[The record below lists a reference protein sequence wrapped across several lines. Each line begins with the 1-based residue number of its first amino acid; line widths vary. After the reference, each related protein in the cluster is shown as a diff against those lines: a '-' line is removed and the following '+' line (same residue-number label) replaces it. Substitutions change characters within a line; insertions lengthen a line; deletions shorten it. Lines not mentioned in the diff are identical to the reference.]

1 MIAILLGAVSPL
13 VTAAMAQGASVAG
26 PSGQAISASDVTADV
41 TGSGSVGIEA
51 SIYPGTS
58 GQATCD
64 APAEVGAMPQGSLAV
79 VKPQYLTVGNDG
91 RVTVVSARQMPCN
104 GYRPA
109 ALRQLQSSAKQVF
122 VTVSAGPT
130 PTAAALATPTAMS
143 AAQQAITSFVSQN
156 RLQGAELD
164 FQPTGWSQD
173 LWSSYMTFVSGL
185 SASLGAAG
193 GTLEVDLPGWT
204 STPPDAERYADPVAA
219 GAKLVVMALDHQ
231 YVQACSP
238 IAPYSW
244 LRSVVEYAESQ
255 VAASSLVVGIPSYG
269 YIARSCSSITAVRDN
284 VPYVSM
290 QVQPGFPSSPPDVA
304 AHRDPASGEIRWREG
319 QTQYDYVDSIAM
331 RSKLRLIQGLGV
343 TEVSVWSLGG
353 NPWFTGDPG
362 AS

>member
-1 MIAILLGAVSPL
+1 MIATLFGAAAPLFTVSL
-13 VTAAMAQGASVAG
+13 AQGAPVG
-26 PSGQAISASDVTADV
+26 PSGQPITASDVAADV
-41 TGSGSVGIEA
+41 SGSGSVGIEGWV
-51 SIYPGTS
+51 YPGTP

-64 APAEVGAMPQGSLAV
+64 APAELGAMPSGSLAV
-79 VKPQYLTVGNDG
+79 VKPQYLDVGNDG
-91 RVTVVSARQMPCN
+91 RVSVVSARQMPCN

-109 ALRQLQSSAKQVF
+109 TLRQLRPAAKQVF
-122 VTVSAGPT
+122 VTVAAGPT
-130 PTAAALATPTAMS
+130 ATAALLATPSAMS
-143 AAQQAITSFVSQN
+143 AAQQSITSFVSQN

-164 FQPTGWSQD
+164 FQPTGWSED

-185 SASLGAAG
+185 VGSLDAG
-193 GTLEVDLPGWT
+193 GGSLEVDLPAWT

-269 YIARSCSSITAVRDN
+269 YIARSCASTTAVRDN
-284 VPYVSM
+284 VPYVTM
-290 QVQPGFPSSPPDVA
+290 QEQPGFPSSPPDVA
-304 AHRDPASGEIRWREG
+304 THRDPGSGEIRWRVG
-319 QTQYDYVDSIAM
+319 QTQYDYVDAIAM
-331 RSKLRLIQGLGV
+331 RSKLRLIQGLGI
-343 TEVSVWSLGG
+343 TEVSVWALGG